1 MATVALAGCLLA
13 AGCEQAPAVR
23 TRPPPGPPI
32 IPTGEGLVVGGI
44 DACFGV
50 PPKRNPG
57 FVAGTVTV
65 LRGKVKAVPVSSG
78 ITKVVLPT
86 DRVASTRVST
96 HHRYRFDLPP
106 GEYVLQARYSG
117 FRSNIEPWVRIN
129 VAAGR
134 LTHQDIPNE
143 CM

>member
-1 MATVALAGCLLA
+1 MCLLA

-23 TRPPPGPPI
+23 TGPPAVSPT
-32 IPTGEGLVVGGI
+32 IPKGEGLVVGGI

-65 LRGKVKAVPVSSG
+65 LRGKVKTVPVSSG

-86 DRVASTRVST
+86 DRVASTSVST

-106 GEYVLQARYSG
+106 GDYVLRAKYSG
-117 FRSNIEPWVRIN
+117 ITSNIEPWVRVN

-134 LTHQDIPNE
+134 VTRRDIPNE
-143 CM
+143 CK